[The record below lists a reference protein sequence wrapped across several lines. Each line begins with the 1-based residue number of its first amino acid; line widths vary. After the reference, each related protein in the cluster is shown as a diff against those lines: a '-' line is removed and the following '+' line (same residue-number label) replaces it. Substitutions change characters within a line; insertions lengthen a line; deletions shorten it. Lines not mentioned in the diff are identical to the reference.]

1 MWWADFATFIEGIGC
16 TKIMGVHPNCI
27 GVTKDAFGLLG
38 ITMGF
43 AHGIE
48 YNETG
53 LYTLQWPTINLVCSE
68 FRRYGG
74 NTLK

>member
-1 MWWADFATFIEGIGC
+1 M
-16 TKIMGVHPNCI
+16 HPYCI

-53 LYTLQWPTINLVCSE
+53 LYTLQWPTINLVRSE
-68 FRRYGG
+68 FRRFGG